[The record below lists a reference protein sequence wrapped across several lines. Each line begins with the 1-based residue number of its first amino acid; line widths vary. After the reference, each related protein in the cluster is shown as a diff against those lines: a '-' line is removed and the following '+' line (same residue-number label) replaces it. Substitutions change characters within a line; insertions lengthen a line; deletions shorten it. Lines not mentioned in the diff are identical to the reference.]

1 MRKAAFPKAVQHLKD
16 SIVATY
22 GKKGQSVIDMNM
34 MAVDKGVNAIVPVT
48 VPADWANAVDAETKD
63 TQEIPEYVQNIC
75 RPINAQ
81 KGYDLPV
88 STFMGY
94 EDGTLPAGS
103 AAYEKRGVALFVPH
117 WHKENCIQCNQ
128 CAFVCPHA
136 TIRPVLATAWE
147 REGRV

>member
-1 MRKAAFPKAVQHLKD
+1 MKRTIANKHLKFYIINAAQIAQDIGLGGRINMICQSAFFKLANIIPIEEAVQHLKD

-48 VPADWANAVDAETKD
+48 VPADWADAVDAPVAE

-81 KGYDLPV
+81 KRL
-88 STFMGY
+88 
-94 EDGTLPAGS
+94 
-103 AAYEKRGVALFVPH
+103 
-117 WHKENCIQCNQ
+117 
-128 CAFVCPHA
+128 
-136 TIRPVLATAWE
+136 
-147 REGRV
+147 